1 MISFLEPKYI
11 DMKQTIYKKIEDK
24 NVSCEEIIILN
35 YKKWIGYL
43 IFFIVLFSLGT
54 LIFNNFNIVVL
65 IVATVSFAIAI
76 IPAVKNKT
84 DKPIK

>member
-1 MISFLEPKYI
+1 M
-11 DMKQTIYKKIEDK
+11 
-24 NVSCEEIIILN
+24 N

-65 IVATVSFAIAI
+65 IVATLSFAIAI